1 MADEG
6 PDYDDISAKLRE
18 RRKHGAA
25 IAAANVGKPA
35 KPRAPIWPVLVAL
48 VVIGVGGWLL
58 SQKLRE
64 ASRIQD
70 CVMQGR
76 KNCDHIDDPNER

>member
-1 MADEG
+1 M
-6 PDYDDISAKLRE
+6 
-18 RRKHGAA
+18 
-25 IAAANVGKPA
+25 
-35 KPRAPIWPVLVAL
+35 LVAL